1 MNDKQHNPWHC
12 SDVGISRE
20 SENFGCTA
28 KSSLISECSV
38 TTSYTEQPDIFEH
51 NETAG
56 FHNYSGCRD
65 QALSARADNKDL
77 VEGYD
82 YLTIISTKSKLV
94 NKVRSEFNESAAVY

>member
-20 SENFGCTA
+20 SEDFGCTA

-38 TTSYTEQPDIFEH
+38 TTSYAGRPDIFEH
-51 NETAG
+51 NETSG

-65 QALSARADNKDL
+65 QVLSPIDDNKDW
-77 VEGYD
+77 VESYD
-82 YLTIISTKSKLV
+82 YLAIVSTGSKLV